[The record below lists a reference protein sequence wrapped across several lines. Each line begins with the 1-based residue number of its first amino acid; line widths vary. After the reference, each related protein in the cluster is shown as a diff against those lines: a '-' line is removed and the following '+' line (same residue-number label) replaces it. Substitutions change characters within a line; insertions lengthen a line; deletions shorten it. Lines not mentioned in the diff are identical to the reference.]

1 MEELNIENVLLPDE
15 IETLFSGGAQEQ
27 EETTGNPSPEKE
39 EKKETTEEVDTENL
53 FPESV
58 GSEEKETKEK
68 EGQRVLAKIKP
79 GDYVI
84 SLDLNQKEYDSVSF
98 SRHLEEAFVRGG
110 SSLVFLIGGSLGL
123 SKSLKA
129 RANDSFSFGPMTFPH
144 QLARVMLLEQLYRA
158 FRIQNG
164 QPYHK

>member
-1 MEELNIENVLLPDE
+1 MRIAVDCIGALKENYWKEACAEYGRRIQPYAKLTIEEFPDLPTKE
-15 IETLFSGGAQEQ
+15 GA
-27 EETTGNPSPEKE
+27 SA
-39 EKKETTEEVDTENL
+39 
-53 FPESV
+53 
-58 GSEEKETKEK
+58 SEEEETKEK

-129 RANDSFSFGPMTFPH
+129 RANESFSCGPMTLPQ

>member
-1 MEELNIENVLLPDE
+1 MRIAVYCIGSLKENYWKEACAEYGERIQPYAKLTIEEFPDLPTKE
-15 IETLFSGGAQEQ
+15 GA
-27 EETTGNPSPEKE
+27 
-39 EKKETTEEVDTENL
+39 
-53 FPESV
+53 SV
-58 GSEEKETKEK
+58 SEAEETKEK

-98 SRHLEEAFVRGG
+98 SRHLGEAFVRGG

-129 RANDSFSFGPMTFPH
+129 RANESFSFGPMTFPH

>member
-1 MEELNIENVLLPDE
+1 MRIAVYCIGSLKENYWKEACAEYGKRIQPYAKLTIEEFPDLPTKE
-15 IETLFSGGAQEQ
+15 GA
-27 EETTGNPSPEKE
+27 SA
-39 EKKETTEEVDTENL
+39 
-53 FPESV
+53 
-58 GSEEKETKEK
+58 SEEEETKEK

-123 SKSLKA
+123 SKA
-129 RANDSFSFGPMTFPH
+129 
-144 QLARVMLLEQLYRA
+144 
-158 FRIQNG
+158 
-164 QPYHK
+164 